1 MFKRLNYGMVG
12 GSIGSQIGI
21 VHRKAISL
29 HGKAELVCGSF
40 SRHFKNTLATGKEL
54 KIDEKRLYR
63 NYEEM
68 ADEESKRPDKIDF
81 VSIVTPNNSH
91 YDVAKKFLES
101 GINVMCEKPLTITL
115 KEAEEL
121 KEIAEKNHL
130 LFAVAYTF
138 TGYSMLRY
146 ARELIRRGEIGEIRF
161 INGRYISEW
170 MAKVPF
176 GGKTPRHE
184 WRSDPKISGLSNCVA
199 DIGVHVEN
207 LVSFLT
213 GLKIKS
219 LTARMD
225 KFIEPDRLDDNAS
238 ILINYD
244 NGAKGIYWTSQIAM
258 GHENTLDIGIY
269 GTKGSIEW
277 SQEHANYLKVSSLDH
292 PFISLSRGSKEV
304 DDFIKNEYVTPG
316 GHQEGYVEAFARVYD
331 KFINAIMKKK
341 KGELLEQRDLDFPT
355 IEDGI
360 EGMRFIEKCIE
371 STEKGASCV
380 EF

>member
-1 MFKRLNYGMVG
+1 MFKRLTYGMVG
-12 GSIGSQIGI
+12 GSKDSQIGI
-21 VHRKAISL
+21 VHRKAVNL

-40 SRHFKNTLATGKEL
+40 SRNFKNTLATGKEL
-54 KIDEKRLYR
+54 KIDEKRLYK

-68 ADEESKRPDKIDF
+68 AEEEAKRPDKIDF
-81 VSIVTPNNSH
+81 VSIVTPNSSH
-91 YDVAKKFLES
+91 YEVAKKFLES

-121 KEIAEKNHL
+121 KQLARKNNL

-146 ARELIRRGEIGEIRF
+146 ARELIKRGEIGEVRF
-161 INGRYISEW
+161 INGRYLSEW

-176 GGKTPRHE
+176 AGKNPRHE
-184 WRSDPKISGLSNCVA
+184 WRSDPKVSGVSNCVA
-199 DIGVHVEN
+199 DIGVHVESV
-207 LVSFLT
+207 VSFLT

-219 LTARMD
+219 LNARMD
-225 KFIEPDRLDDNAS
+225 KFVEPDRLDDNAS

-244 NGAKGIYWTSQIAM
+244 NGAEGIYWTSQIAM

-277 SQEHANYLKVSSLDH
+277 SQEHANYLKISKVNH
-292 PFISLSRGSKEV
+292 PFITLSRGSESV
-304 DDFIKNEYVTPG
+304 DDFIKNDYVTPG

-331 KFINAIMKKK
+331 KFINAIAKKK
-341 KGELLEQRDLDFPT
+341 KGEILEQRDLDFPT
-355 IEDGI
+355 VEDGV
-360 EGMRFIEKCIE
+360 EGMRFIEKCVE
-371 STEKGASCV
+371 STKRGASWV